1 MSAKRYQGPAFL
13 SFGFRPFFLL
23 AALSAALLVPVW
35 LYLFTH
41 GGDLAG
47 GMDPLRWHIHEMLYG
62 YLAAVI
68 TGFLLTA
75 IPNWTGRLPI
85 SGLPLLM
92 LALAWCLGRLAML
105 APIQPVTAAAVDSVF
120 LLAVAGLVSRE
131 VIAGKNWRNAPV
143 CLIISLLAASNIA
156 FHIETLGLFEG
167 GYAIREALGL
177 VVMLNALIGGRIV
190 PSFTTNWL
198 IKSGKNERPVPF
210 NQFDKILLL
219 ATAAALVLWILG
231 PQSIVVGGMLLLTG
245 IAHLIRL
252 VRWKGWATTSSA
264 IVLVLHV
271 AYLWIPI
278 GLALVG
284 LDQLMPDAGIT
295 PSAGIHAL
303 TAGLMGLM
311 PLAVMSR
318 ATLGH
323 TGRDLAAGAFGGVM
337 YLAIFLAAGLRVS
350 APLAPDTYSLMLTVS
365 GFLWA
370 AGFLMFVARYG
381 MMLIRPRVQAA

>member
-23 AALSAALLVPVW
+23 GGLAAAFLVPAW

-41 GGDLAG
+41 GGDLPG
-47 GMDPLRWHIHEMLYG
+47 GMDPMRWHIHEMLFG

-85 SGLPLLM
+85 SGMPLLM
-92 LALAWCLGRLAML
+92 LTLAWMLGRLAML
-105 APIQPVTAAAVDSVF
+105 VPVQPVTAATVDSVF
-120 LLAVAGLVSRE
+120 LLAVAAIVSRE

-156 FHIETLGLFEG
+156 FHIETLGLFSG
-167 GYAIREALGL
+167 DYAVRAALAL
-177 VVMLNALIGGRIV
+177 IVLLNALIGGRIV

-198 IKSGKNERPVPF
+198 IKSGKATRPIPF
-210 NQFDKILLL
+210 GQFDKILLL
-219 ATAAALVLWILG
+219 ATAAALALWVVG
-231 PQSIVVGGMLLLTG
+231 PQSMVAGGLLVLVGAG
-245 IAHLIRL
+245 HLVRL
-252 VRWKGWATTSSA
+252 ARWKGWATITSA
-264 IVLVLHV
+264 IVLVLHA

-278 GLALVG
+278 GLALLG
-284 LDQLMPDAGIT
+284 LDVLLPYAGIT

-323 TGRDLAAGAFGGVM
+323 TGRELAAGGFGAAM
-337 YLAIFLAAGLRVS
+337 YLAIFLSAALRVS
-350 APLAPDTYSLMLTVS
+350 APLAPDAYSMLLSVS
-365 GFLWA
+365 GLLWA
-370 AGFLMFVARYG
+370 AGFLMFVLRYG
-381 MMLIRPRVQAA
+381 MMLVRPRKQAA

>member
-1 MSAKRYQGPAFL
+1 MSARRYQGPAFL
-13 SFGFRPFFLL
+13 SFGFRPFFLM
-23 AALSAALLVPVW
+23 AGFSAAVLVPVW

-47 GMDPLRWHIHEMLYG
+47 GMDPLRWHIHEMLFG

-85 SGLPLLM
+85 SGMPLLM
-92 LALAWCLGRLAML
+92 LALAWLLGRVVML
-105 APIQPVTAAAVDSVF
+105 APVMPVTAATVDSVF

-143 CLIISLLAASNIA
+143 CLIVSLLAASNIA
-156 FHIETLGLFEG
+156 FHIETLGVFSG
-167 GYAIREALGL
+167 DYAVRAALAL
-177 VVMLNALIGGRIV
+177 IVMLNALIGGRIV

-198 IKSGKNERPVPF
+198 IKSGRGERPVPF
-210 NQFDKILLL
+210 NQFDKVLLVATAAGLGIWVVVPQSQEAGAILLL
-219 ATAAALVLWILG
+219 VAFGHLV
-231 PQSIVVGGMLLLTG
+231 
-245 IAHLIRL
+245 RL
-252 VRWKGWATTSSA
+252 VRWKGWATASSA

-278 GLALVG
+278 GFALLG
-284 LDQLMPDAGIT
+284 LQTLVPDLGVA

-323 TGRDLAAGAFGGVM
+323 TGRDLAAGSFGAGM
-337 YLAIFLAAGLRVS
+337 YLAVFLAAVFRVF
-350 APLAPDTYSLMLTVS
+350 APLVPGAYDILLSVAGL
-365 GFLWA
+365 LWII
-370 AGFLMFVARYG
+370 GFLMFFSRYG
-381 MMLIRPRVQAA
+381 KMLIMPRA

>member
-23 AALSAALLVPVW
+23 AALSAAIMVPIW
-35 LYLFTH
+35 LFLFAH
-41 GGDLAG
+41 GGDIASG
-47 GMDPLRWHIHEMLYG
+47 IGPLRWHIHEMLFG

-85 SGLPLLM
+85 SGMPLLM
-92 LALAWCLGRLAML
+92 LALAWLLGRIAMV
-105 APIQPVTAAAVDSVF
+105 APVMPGAAATVDSIF

-131 VIAGKNWRNAPV
+131 VIAGRNWRNAPV
-143 CLIISLLAASNIA
+143 CLIISLLAVSNIA
-156 FHIETLGLFEG
+156 FHIETLGLFSG
-167 GYAIREALGL
+167 DYAVRAALAL
-177 VVMLNALIGGRIV
+177 IVMLNALIGGRIV

-198 IKSGKNERPVPF
+198 IKSGKAARPVPF

-219 ATAAALVLWILG
+219 ATAATLVLWVVG
-231 PQSIVVGGMLLLTG
+231 PQSMVAGMFLVMVAVG
-245 IAHLIRL
+245 HLVRL
-252 VRWKGWATTSSA
+252 ARWKGWATVSSA
-264 IVLVLHV
+264 IVLVLHA
-271 AYLWIPI
+271 AYLWMPV
-278 GLALVG
+278 GLALLG
-284 LDQLMPDAGIT
+284 LDTLLPDAGIT

-323 TGRDLAAGAFGGVM
+323 TGRDLAAGRFGAGM
-337 YLAIFLAAGLRVS
+337 YLAVFMAAVFRVL
-350 APLAPDTYSLMLTVS
+350 APLVPETYDILLSVA
-365 GFLWA
+365 GVLWCVA
-370 AGFLMFVARYG
+370 FLMFSVKYG
-381 MMLIRPRVQAA
+381 KMLIAPRV